1 VCVFVCVCVCRGSSA
16 RASTLRTVSQ
26 TFSPSLGNVTL
37 GMPAAMDSIRGL
49 GGKRRR
55 KGEEKEEGWGGYGS
69 G

>member
-1 VCVFVCVCVCRGSSA
+1 
-16 RASTLRTVSQ
+16 VSQ